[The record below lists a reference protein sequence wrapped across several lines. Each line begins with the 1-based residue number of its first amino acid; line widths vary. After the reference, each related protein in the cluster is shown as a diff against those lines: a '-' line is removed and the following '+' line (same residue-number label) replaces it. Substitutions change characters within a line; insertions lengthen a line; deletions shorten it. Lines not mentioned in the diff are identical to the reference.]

1 MIRGNTK
8 WDSAA
13 FSSSSL
19 LCCFSPPLP
28 QLTPATD
35 VLTTLRLLFSPPHL
49 PYPPELVLM
58 VPWLRL
64 SSPVTSPP
72 PFLPSTKTALAAV
85 LAFRCHNPTLCS
97 TKGTTV
103 MVTDLNMSNQTD
115 LVLSSRAFRAMAKP
129 VVGADTDLLRQGIVD
144 VEYHSKSN
152 GTKKTEKNRVPC
164 DYGNKKM
171 LNVRVEESSKKPY
184 YLAIKLLYQGG
195 QTEVVAIDIAQVGS
209 SNWSYMT
216 RSHGA
221 VWVTDNVPT
230 GPLQFR
236 FVVTAGYDGK
246 MLWSKKVLPAN
257 WEAGKTYDAGVQI
270 TDIAQEGCDPC
281 DDHIWN

>member
-1 MIRGNTK
+1 MGLCRFLFFVVVVLL
-8 WDSAA
+8 
-13 FSSSSL
+13 FSSSSSVDA
-19 LCCFSPPLP
+19 CDRCPHHSKAAFFSS
-28 QLTPATD
+28 A
-35 VLTTLRLLFSPPHL
+35 SA
-49 PYPPELVLM
+49 
-58 VPWLRL
+58 L
-64 SSPVTSPP
+64 SSGACSYG
-72 PFLPSTKTALAAV
+72 SMATAFFAGHIAAAV
-85 LAFRCHNPTLCS
+85 PSIYKDGAGCGACFQVRCHNPTLCS

-144 VEYHSKSN
+144 VEYQ
-152 GTKKTEKNRVPC
+152 RVPC

-195 QTEVVAIDIAQVGS
+195 QTEVVAIDIAQAGS